1 MNHFSAKIGKLVY
14 NVALVKHVYSFIKK
28 DCEYH
33 LNNHKLSHL
42 TYHILH
48 IYSYYYL
55 GAFINGCF
63 LMITKVCSD
72 VIPYLLSTEESQ

>member
-1 MNHFSAKIGKLVY
+1 M
-14 NVALVKHVYSFIKK
+14 FIVLSKK

-33 LNNHKLSHL
+33 LNNHKLSYL
-42 TYHILH
+42 TYHIIH